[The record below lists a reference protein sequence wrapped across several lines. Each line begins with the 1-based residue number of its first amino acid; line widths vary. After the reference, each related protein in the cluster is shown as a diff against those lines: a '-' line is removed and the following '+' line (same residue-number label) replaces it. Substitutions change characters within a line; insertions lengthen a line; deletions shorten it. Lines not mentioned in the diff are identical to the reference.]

1 MKRLL
6 ALDGGGIR
14 GVLSLEILARIESEL
29 RESSG
34 NGELVLADYFHYLAG
49 TSTGAIIA
57 ACLAW
62 GMSVAEVQELYM
74 THAVEMFRPAPFYRR
89 FWNKFDA
96 GAITN
101 MFKVIFS
108 EDGEGKV
115 PACLGTKKLRT
126 LLTLVMR
133 NHSTGSPWPVS
144 NNAAAK
150 FNDPSLPSCN
160 LNLPLWQLVRAS
172 TAAPVYFPPETID
185 LGGTKQVFV
194 DGGITPYNNPALLLY
209 LMATL
214 PSYNLGW
221 ESGVNKLL
229 LVSIGTGRARTGSG
243 SLRGNQMNLL
253 YNARSI
259 PVALMDSINVEQDV
273 ICRTIGLCRVG
284 EEIDSEM
291 GDLKDATPTALAT
304 KRFTYLR
311 YDHCFT
317 PGELELAR
325 QQSKGDFAL
334 DNLLLIP
341 FLREIGSRY
350 AQEHVRAEDLILG
363 SGKLGNEWGETHASL
378 GTIRHP

>member
-14 GVLSLEILARIESEL
+14 GIFSLEILARIESQL

-34 NGELVLADYFHYLAG
+34 NKELVLADHFHYLAG

-57 ACLAW
+57 TCLAW
-62 GMSVAEVQELYM
+62 GMSVAEVQELYL
-74 THAVEMFRPAPFYRR
+74 TRAVEMFRPAPFYRR
-89 FWNKFDA
+89 FWNKFEA
-96 GAITN
+96 EEITQ

-108 EDGEGKV
+108 EDSEGKV
-115 PACLGTKKLRT
+115 PAQLGTKKLRT

-144 NNAAAK
+144 NNPAAK
-150 FNDPSLPSCN
+150 FNDPNLPGCN

-185 LGGTKQVFV
+185 LGGKKQVFV

-221 ESGVNKLL
+221 ESGVDKLL
-229 LVSIGTGRARTGSG
+229 LVSIGTGRTRTGSG
-243 SLRGNQMNLL
+243 LLRGNQMNLL

-259 PVALMDSINVEQDV
+259 PMALMDSISVEQDV
-273 ICRTIGLCRVG
+273 VCRTIGLCKAG
-284 EEIDSEM
+284 EEIDSEI
-291 GDLKDATPTALAT
+291 GDLKDATPATLAT

-317 PGELELAR
+317 PDELELAR
-325 QQSKGDFAL
+325 RQSKAGLAL

-341 FLREIGSRY
+341 FLQQIGSRF
-350 AQEHVRAEDLILG
+350 AEEHVRVKDLIER
-363 SGKLGNEWGETHASL
+363 SDN
-378 GTIRHP
+378 